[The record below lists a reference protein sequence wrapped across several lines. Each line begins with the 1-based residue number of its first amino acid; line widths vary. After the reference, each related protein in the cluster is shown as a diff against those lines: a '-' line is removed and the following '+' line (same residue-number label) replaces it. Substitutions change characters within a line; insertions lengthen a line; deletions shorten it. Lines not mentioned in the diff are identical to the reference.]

1 MASWTMVRGRLGT
14 AWLIAAWGALL
25 LVTAGCNSKDEE
37 IVLPPPTGNQ
47 PLEPDVVPEDE
58 EPTVESKVKVTASV
72 FGKLPDGREVKKYTL
87 DNGTMSVDIIEWG
100 ATIVAMRVPDRN
112 GKLENVT
119 LGFPNLE
126 GYLQRHPYFGSTV
139 GRYANRIAHGKFTL
153 QGKTY
158 QLTLNDGPHHLHGG
172 KEGFD
177 HKLWS
182 SRLTE
187 PGENFAGV
195 SFDYTSPDGEEGYP
209 GTLMA
214 SVVYTLT
221 TNNELGIQFHAQT
234 DQTTIVNLTNHAYFN
249 LAGAG
254 KGTILDHRLTIVGDR
269 YLPVDDTLIPTGEL
283 ASVEGTPFDF
293 RKAYA
298 VGERIGELKGDPGGV
313 RPLLRADGEARRSG
327 HPLGSE
333 TRGSRV
339 GAHPRGAHDAARLA
353 VLLGQLPRRE
363 AGKRRVSQA
372 WRPVLGSPALSRF
385 SEPQGLSVG
394 RFGASRGLPAGHR
407 LPVFLGRKP
416 RIVREMNRL
425 ERC

>member
-1 MASWTMVRGRLGT
+1 MTCWTTRGMRLGT
-14 AWLIAAWGALL
+14 ALLFAAAWVW
-25 LVTAGCNSKDEE
+25 LVATAGCNSKDDE
-37 IVLPPPTGNQ
+37 IVLPPPTGNR
-47 PLEPDVVPEDE
+47 PLEPDLVPDQE

-119 LGFPNLE
+119 LGFPNLD

-177 HKLWS
+177 RKLWS

-209 GTLMA
+209 GTLTA

-293 RKAYA
+293 RDAHA
-298 VGERIGELKGDPGGV
+298 VGERIGKLEGDPGGYDHCFV
-313 RPLLRADGEARRSG
+313 LTGKRDEAGIRLAAKLEDPASGRILEVLTTQPGLQFYSGNFLDGKPENGGYPKHGGLCLEAQHYPDSPN
-327 HPLGSE
+327 HKDFPPVVLG
-333 TRGSRV
+333 
-339 GAHPRGAHDAARLA
+339 PRGDYQQ
-353 VLLGQLPRRE
+353 VI
-363 AGKRRVSQA
+363 VY
-372 WRPVLGSPALSRF
+372 RF
-385 SEPQGLSVG
+385 SVA
-394 RFGASRGLPAGHR
+394 ASPESSG
-407 LPVFLGRKP
+407 K
-416 RIVREMNRL
+416 
-425 ERC
+425 